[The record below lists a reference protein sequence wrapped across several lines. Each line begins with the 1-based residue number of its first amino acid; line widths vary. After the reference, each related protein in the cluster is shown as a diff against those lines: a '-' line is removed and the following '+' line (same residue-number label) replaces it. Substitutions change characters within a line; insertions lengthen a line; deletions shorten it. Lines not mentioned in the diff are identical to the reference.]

1 MNNNLSLF
9 EGIILSNEVE
19 KRFYKEYNDN
29 EFFKKW
35 LLKVLPEVELC
46 YNFDQKSIW
55 HLYDVLKHTLMA
67 VDKANKLSKNVDNF
81 YKKVISYAMFF
92 HDIGKPQTAVK
103 KENSKGEY
111 YSFKTHNLK
120 SLEIFNRS
128 CKSFKLTEN
137 EIMLISLLI
146 KNHDTFNDLDIN
158 IITENFVKNKV
169 EELKNILPLKTI
181 TNYFKCLIIMAKS
194 DNFAQ
199 NKELTKSTL
208 NAVKTFEKVFKS
220 IKNYF

>member
-1 MNNNLSLF
+1 MNNYLMLF
-9 EGIILSNEVE
+9 ERIIFSTKAE
-19 KRFYKEYNDN
+19 KRFYKEYNTN
-29 EFFKKW
+29 ELFKKW
-35 LLKVLPEVELC
+35 LLNILPEVELC
-46 YNFDQKSIW
+46 YDFNQKSIW

-67 VDKANKLSKNVDNF
+67 TGKANKLSKNLDKF

-92 HDIGKPQTAVK
+92 HDIGKPQTAVIK
-103 KENSKGEY
+103 KGSRGEY

-128 CKSFKLTEN
+128 YKSFVLEQN
-137 EIMLISLLI
+137 EILIIQCLI
-146 KNHDTFNDLDIN
+146 ENHDTFNDLNVND
-158 IITENFVKNKV
+158 ITENFVINKIEEMKKVLPKNDV
-169 EELKNILPLKTI
+169 IG
-181 TNYFKCLIIMAKS
+181 YFKCLIIMAKS

>member
-9 EGIILSNEVE
+9 ESIIFSNKVE
-19 KRFYKEYNDN
+19 KRFYKEYNSN
-29 EFFKKW
+29 ENFKKW
-35 LLKVLPEVELC
+35 LLNILPEVELC
-46 YNFDQKSIW
+46 FGFNQKSIW

-67 VDKANKLSKNVDNF
+67 TGKANKLSKNLDKI

-92 HDIGKPQTAVK
+92 HDIGKPQTAVL
-103 KENSKGEY
+103 KEGSRGEY

-128 CKSFKLTEN
+128 YKSFVLEQN
-137 EIMLISLLI
+137 EILIIQFLI
-146 KNHDTFNDLDIN
+146 ENHDTFNDLKVND
-158 IITENFVKNKV
+158 ITESFVINKV
-169 EELKNILPLKTI
+169 EEMKKVLPIKDVI
-181 TNYFKCLIIMAKS
+181 GYFKCLIIMAKS

-208 NAVKTFEKVFKS
+208 NVVKTFEKVFKN

>member
-9 EGIILSNEVE
+9 ESIIFSTKVE
-19 KRFYKEYNDN
+19 KRFYKEYNTN
-29 EFFKKW
+29 ELFKKW
-35 LLKVLPEVELC
+35 LLNILPEVELC
-46 YNFDQKSIW
+46 YGFNQKSIW

-67 VDKANKLSKNVDNF
+67 TGKANKLSKNLDKF
-81 YKKVISYAMFF
+81 YQKVISYAMFF
-92 HDIGKPQTAVK
+92 HDIGKPQTAK
-103 KENSKGEY
+103 IKEGVRGEY

-128 CKSFKLTEN
+128 YKSFNLEQN
-137 EIMLISLLI
+137 EILIIQRLI
-146 KNHDTFNDLDIN
+146 INHDTFNDLN
-158 IITENFVKNKV
+158 ISDITENFVINKI
-169 EELKNILPLKTI
+169 EEMKKFLPKKDVI
-181 TNYFKCLIIMAKS
+181 GYFKSIIIMAKS